1 MKLKI
6 LMLGYLAAGLLVGA
20 PQAMAQSF
28 GGSLVVGVDSA
39 SGKVDVVAEICMAA
53 VSELIED
60 DYVLQSSSSLGGS
73 GGPDLSTYLFTG
85 RTNRF
90 GPDVVTLYCIAD
102 IDIGDDDD
110 DGPGGEDEP
119 DGMDIGMCGGVGM
132 GC

>member
-28 GGSLVVGVDSA
+28 DGSLVVAVDSA

-53 VSELIED
+53 VSELMED
-60 DYVLQSSSSLGGS
+60 GYTLQSSGSLGGS

-102 IDIGDDDD
+102 IDVDIDDGD
-110 DGPGGEDEP
+110 DGPDGDEP
-119 DGMDIGMCGGVGM
+119 GMGLGM